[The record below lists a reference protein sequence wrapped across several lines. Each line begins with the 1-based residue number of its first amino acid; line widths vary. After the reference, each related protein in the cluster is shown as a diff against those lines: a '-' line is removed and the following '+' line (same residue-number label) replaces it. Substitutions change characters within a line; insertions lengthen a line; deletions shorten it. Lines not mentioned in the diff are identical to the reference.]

1 MSMKELI
8 SLSSL
13 IFPRKNSFTDLRVSV
28 DTGKMLK
35 MGACDNF
42 NFRIFII
49 LRLPTKERMPWGS
62 RDS

>member
-8 SLSSL
+8 SLSFL
-13 IFPRKNSFTDLRVSV
+13 IFPRKNSFTDLRVSE

-42 NFRIFII
+42 NLRIFII
-49 LRLPTKERMPWGS
+49 LPLPTKERTPWGS